1 MEEEYCDKTWIW
13 RSYMKKGWTLIS
25 MLLWLA
31 CVCRTGS
38 AAERVSIR
46 ELHESIEQE
55 PRWTASYE
63 AYKREIEVDIPIDI
77 PEVNAVPIVQVS
89 GYYAVDQEGCLTRD
103 GTKLNKIGNDGFDIY
118 EEDGLMTY
126 LSTTDVTGEIKAA
139 SFEQDKTVLFLAY
152 YNSPSNLRTHK
163 VKYDSKVYYPYEVDA
178 DKIYAENNTQSA
190 AAAKAYLERVL
201 GYFYPESDN
210 SIALRYLEVRSR
222 GHKVK
227 GLDDYNLGDYAK
239 DYPMGTYALNFCQTI
254 QGIPVYHDVGWR
266 LDTTGNAP
274 HELIKDAWKKTEPI
288 MGISDNYFEFMDDNS
303 FEMLVRWV
311 KEVGVIEE
319 DVPLAPLSNIISSV
333 EDEIQ
338 KGRIRKVYALRLGYG
353 CYITEESPETYVLY
367 PTWICECDYMDDPKW
382 EIDEWAYNLEKGFNK
397 KYTFKT
403 FVINAQTGEMDD
415 PYLSKKEQIFC
426 PSIITWDE

>member
-1 MEEEYCDKTWIW
+1 
-13 RSYMKKGWTLIS
+13 MKKITFLFCVLMIVPTLA
-25 MLLWLA
+25 LA
-31 CVCRTGS
+31 NS
-38 AAERVSIR
+38 DMVSIS
-46 ELHESIEQE
+46 ELRQQVEAMG
-55 PRWTASYE
+55 RWTASYE
-63 AYKREIEVDIPIDI
+63 AYKREIEVDIPIDM
-77 PEVNAVPIVQVS
+77 PEVDAVPIVQVS
-89 GYYAVDQEGCLTRD
+89 GYYAVDQEGRLTRD
-103 GTKLNKIGNDGFDIY
+103 GTKLNKIGYDGFDIY

-126 LSTTDVTGEIKAA
+126 LGTIDADGEIKAA

-163 VKYDSKVYYPYEVDA
+163 VKYDLKVYYPYEVDA

-227 GLDDYNLGDYAK
+227 GLDDYKLGDYVK
-239 DYPMGTYALNFCQTI
+239 NYPMGTYALNFCQTI
-254 QGIPVYHDVGWR
+254 QGIPVYHDVGER
-266 LDTTGNAP
+266 LDTTGYNNAT
-274 HELIKDAWKKTEPI
+274 EGLIDDAWGKSEPI

-333 EDEIQ
+333 EDEIK
-338 KGRIRKVYALRLGYG
+338 KGHIRKVYALRLGYG

-367 PTWICECDYMDDPKW
+367 PTWICECDYVDDPKW

-397 KYTFKT
+397 KYSFKT
-403 FVINAQTGEMDD
+403 LVINAQTGEMDD

-426 PSIITWDE
+426 PTIITWEDAQ

>member
-1 MEEEYCDKTWIW
+1 
-13 RSYMKKGWTLIS
+13 MKKILFALCVLLLVPTLA
-25 MLLWLA
+25 LA
-31 CVCRTGS
+31 SGDM
-38 AAERVSIR
+38 VSIS
-46 ELHESIEQE
+46 ELCQQVEAMG
-55 PRWTASYE
+55 RWTASYE

-89 GYYAVDQEGCLTRD
+89 GYYAVDQEGRLTRD
-103 GTKLNKIGNDGFDIY
+103 GTKLNRIGYDGFDIY
-118 EEDGLMTY
+118 EEDGLLMY
-126 LSTTDVTGEIKAA
+126 LGTTDVTGEINV
-139 SFEQDKTVLFLAY
+139 SPFDKDKGVILLAY

-178 DKIYAENNTQSA
+178 DEIYAEDNPQSA

-227 GLDDYNLGDYAK
+227 GLDDYKLGDYVK
-239 DYPMGTYALNFCQTI
+239 NYPMGTYALNFCQTI
-254 QGIPVYHDVGWR
+254 QGIPVYHDVGER
-266 LDTTGNAP
+266 LDTTGYNNAP
-274 HELIKDAWKKTEPI
+274 EGLIDDAWEKSEPI
-288 MGISDNYFEFMDDNS
+288 MGISDNRFEFMGDDS

-311 KEVGVIEE
+311 KEAGIIKE
-319 DVPLAPLSNIISSV
+319 DVPLAPLSSIISSI

-338 KGRIRKVYALRLGYG
+338 KGHIRNVYALRLGYG
-353 CYITEESPETYVLY
+353 CYITNESPETYVLY
-367 PTWICECDYMDDPKW
+367 PTWICDCDYIGDPK
-382 EIDEWAYNLEKGFNK
+382 EKINVSAYNIEKDFNK

-403 FVINAQTGEMDD
+403 LVINAQTGEMDD

-426 PSIITWDE
+426 PTIITWEDAQ

>member
-1 MEEEYCDKTWIW
+1 MRKITFLFCVLMIVP
-13 RSYMKKGWTLIS
+13 TLA
-25 MLLWLA
+25 LA
-31 CVCRTGS
+31 SGDMVSVSELRQQV
-38 AAERVSIR
+38 ERMG
-46 ELHESIEQE
+46 
-55 PRWTASYE
+55 RWTASYE
-63 AYKREIEVDIPIDI
+63 AYKREIEVDIPIDM
-77 PEVNAVPIVQVS
+77 PEVDAVPIVQVS
-89 GYYAVDQEGCLTRD
+89 GYYAVDQEGRLTRD
-103 GTKLNKIGNDGFDIY
+103 GTKLNKIGYDGFDIY

-126 LSTTDVTGEIKAA
+126 LSTTDVTGEINV
-139 SFEQDKTVLFLAY
+139 SPFDKNKGVILLAY

-178 DKIYAENNTQSA
+178 DEIYAEDNPQSA

-227 GLDDYNLGDYAK
+227 GLDDYKLGDYVK
-239 DYPMGTYALNFCQTI
+239 NYPMGTYALSFCQTI

-274 HELIKDAWKKTEPI
+274 HELINDAWKKTEPI
-288 MGISDNYFEFMDDNS
+288 MGISDNRFEFMGDDS

-338 KGRIRKVYALRLGYG
+338 KGHIRKVYALRLGYG

-397 KYTFKT
+397 KYSFETL
-403 FVINAQTGEMDD
+403 VINAQTGEMDD

-426 PSIITWDE
+426 PTIITWEDTQ

>member
-1 MEEEYCDKTWIW
+1 
-13 RSYMKKGWTLIS
+13 MKKIFAALCTLMIVPT
-25 MLLWLA
+25 LA
-31 CVCRTGS
+31 LASGDMVSVSELRQQV
-38 AAERVSIR
+38 ERMG
-46 ELHESIEQE
+46 
-55 PRWTASYE
+55 RWTASYE
-63 AYKREIEVDIPIDI
+63 AYKREIEVDIPIDM
-77 PEVNAVPIVQVS
+77 PEVDAVPIVQVS
-89 GYYAVDQEGCLTRD
+89 GYYAVDQEGRLTRD
-103 GTKLNKIGNDGFDIY
+103 GTKLNKIGYDGFDIY

-126 LSTTDVTGEIKAA
+126 LSTTDVTGEINV
-139 SFEQDKTVLFLAY
+139 SPFDKNKGVILLAY

-178 DKIYAENNTQSA
+178 DEIYAEDNPQSA

-274 HELIKDAWKKTEPI
+274 HELINDAWKKTEPI
-288 MGISDNYFEFMDDNS
+288 MGISDNRFEFMGDDS

-311 KEVGVIEE
+311 KEAGITKE
-319 DVPLAPLSNIISSV
+319 DVPLAPLSSIISSI

-338 KGRIRKVYALRLGYG
+338 KGHIRKVYALRLGYG

-367 PTWICECDYMDDPKW
+367 PTWICECDYVDDPKW

-397 KYTFKT
+397 KYSFKT

-426 PSIITWDE
+426 PTIITWEDAQ

>member
-1 MEEEYCDKTWIW
+1 
-13 RSYMKKGWTLIS
+13 MKKMWFVLCVLLLVPTLA
-25 MLLWLA
+25 LA
-31 CVCRTGS
+31 NSDMVSVSELRQQV
-38 AAERVSIR
+38 ERMG
-46 ELHESIEQE
+46 
-55 PRWTASYE
+55 RWTANYE
-63 AYKREIEVDIPIDI
+63 AYKRKIEVDIPIDM
-77 PEVNAVPIVQVS
+77 PEVDAVPIVQVS
-89 GYYAVDQEGCLTRD
+89 GYYAVDQEGRLTRD
-103 GTKLNKIGNDGFDIY
+103 GTKLNKIGYDGFDIY
-118 EEDGLMTY
+118 EEDGLLMY
-126 LSTTDVTGEIKAA
+126 LGTTCANGEIKAA

-163 VKYDSKVYYPYEVDA
+163 VKYDTEVYYPYEVDA
-178 DKIYAENNTQSA
+178 DKIYAEDNPQSA
-190 AAAKAYLERVL
+190 AEAKACLERVL
-201 GYFYPESDN
+201 GYFYPKSEN
-210 SIALRYLEVRSR
+210 SVALRHLEVRSR

-274 HELIKDAWKKTEPI
+274 HELINDAWKKTEPI
-288 MGISDNYFEFMDDNS
+288 MGISDNRFEFMGDDS

-319 DVPLAPLSNIISSV
+319 DVPLAPLSNIISSI

-338 KGRIRKVYALRLGYG
+338 KGHIRNVYALRLGYG
-353 CYITEESPETYVLY
+353 CYITNESPETYVLY
-367 PTWICECDYMDDPKW
+367 PTWICECDYVDDPKW

-397 KYTFKT
+397 KYSFKT
-403 FVINAQTGEMDD
+403 LVINAQTGKMDD

-426 PSIITWDE
+426 PTIITWEDTQ

>member
-1 MEEEYCDKTWIW
+1 
-13 RSYMKKGWTLIS
+13 MKKIFAALCTLMIVPT
-25 MLLWLA
+25 LA
-31 CVCRTGS
+31 LANSDMVSVSELRQQV
-38 AAERVSIR
+38 ERMG
-46 ELHESIEQE
+46 
-55 PRWTASYE
+55 RWTASYE
-63 AYKREIEVDIPIDI
+63 AYKRKIEVDIPIDI

-89 GYYAVDQEGCLTRD
+89 GYYAVDQEGRLTRD
-103 GTKLNKIGNDGFDIY
+103 GTKLNKIGYDGFDIY
-118 EEDGLMTY
+118 EEDGLLMY
-126 LSTTDVTGEIKAA
+126 LGTTCANGEIKAA

-163 VKYDSKVYYPYEVDA
+163 VKYDTEVYYPYEVDA
-178 DKIYAENNTQSA
+178 DKIYAEDNPQSA
-190 AAAKAYLERVL
+190 AEAKAYLERVL
-201 GYFYPESDN
+201 GYFYPKSEN
-210 SIALRYLEVRSR
+210 SVALRHLEVRSR

-227 GLDDYNLGDYAK
+227 GLDDYKLGDYVK
-239 DYPMGTYALNFCQTI
+239 NYPMGTYALNFCQTI

-274 HELIKDAWKKTEPI
+274 HELINDAWKKTEPI
-288 MGISDNYFEFMDDNS
+288 MGISDNRFEFMGDDS

-311 KEVGVIEE
+311 KEAGIIKE
-319 DVPLAPLSNIISSV
+319 DVPLAPLSSIISSI

-338 KGRIRKVYALRLGYG
+338 KGHIRKVYALRLGYG

-397 KYTFKT
+397 KYSFKT
-403 FVINAQTGEMDD
+403 LVINAQTGEMDD

-426 PSIITWDE
+426 PTIITWEDAQ

>member
-1 MEEEYCDKTWIW
+1 
-13 RSYMKKGWTLIS
+13 MKKIFAALCTLMIVPT
-25 MLLWLA
+25 LA
-31 CVCRTGS
+31 LASGDMVSVSELRQQV
-38 AAERVSIR
+38 ERMG
-46 ELHESIEQE
+46 
-55 PRWTASYE
+55 RWTASYE
-63 AYKREIEVDIPIDI
+63 AYKREIEVDIPIDM
-77 PEVNAVPIVQVS
+77 PEVDAVPIVQVS
-89 GYYAVDQEGCLTRD
+89 GYYAVDQEGRLTRD
-103 GTKLNKIGNDGFDIY
+103 GTKLNKIGYDGFDIY

-126 LSTTDVTGEIKAA
+126 LSTTDVTGEINV
-139 SFEQDKTVLFLAY
+139 SPFDKNKGVILLAY

-178 DKIYAENNTQSA
+178 DEIYAEDNPQSA
-190 AAAKAYLERVL
+190 AEAKACLERVL
-201 GYFYPESDN
+201 GYFYPKSEN
-210 SIALRYLEVRSR
+210 SVALRHLEVRSR

-274 HELIKDAWKKTEPI
+274 HELINDAWKKTEPI
-288 MGISDNYFEFMDDNS
+288 MGISDNRFEFMGDDS

-338 KGRIRKVYALRLGYG
+338 KGHIRNVYALRLGYG

-367 PTWICECDYMDDPKW
+367 PTWICDCDYIGDPK
-382 EIDEWAYNLEKGFNK
+382 EKINVSAYNIEKDFNK
-397 KYTFKT
+397 KYSFMTL
-403 FVINAQTGEMDD
+403 VINAQTGEMDD

-426 PSIITWDE
+426 PTIITWEDAQ

>member
-1 MEEEYCDKTWIW
+1 
-13 RSYMKKGWTLIS
+13 MKKIFAALCTLMIVPT
-25 MLLWLA
+25 LA
-31 CVCRTGS
+31 LASGDM
-38 AAERVSIR
+38 VSIS
-46 ELHESIEQE
+46 ELCQQVEAMG
-55 PRWTASYE
+55 RWTASYE
-63 AYKREIEVDIPIDI
+63 AYKREIEVDIPIDM
-77 PEVNAVPIVQVS
+77 PEVDAVPIVQVS

-274 HELIKDAWKKTEPI
+274 HELINDAWKKTEPI

-426 PSIITWDE
+426 PTIITWEDAQ

>member
-1 MEEEYCDKTWIW
+1 
-13 RSYMKKGWTLIS
+13 MKKILFALCVLLLVPTLA
-25 MLLWLA
+25 LA
-31 CVCRTGS
+31 SGDMVSVSELRQQV
-38 AAERVSIR
+38 ERMG
-46 ELHESIEQE
+46 
-55 PRWTASYE
+55 RWTASYE

-126 LSTTDVTGEIKAA
+126 LSTTDVTGEINV
-139 SFEQDKTVLFLAY
+139 SPFDKNKGVILLAY

-178 DKIYAENNTQSA
+178 DEIYAEDNPQSA

-227 GLDDYNLGDYAK
+227 GLDDYKLGDYVK
-239 DYPMGTYALNFCQTI
+239 NYPMGTYTLNFCQTI
-254 QGIPVYHDVGWR
+254 QGIPVYHDVGER
-266 LDTTGNAP
+266 LDTTGYNNAP
-274 HELIKDAWKKTEPI
+274 EGLIDDAWEKSEPI
-288 MGISDNYFEFMDDNS
+288 MGISDNRFEFMGDDS

>member
-1 MEEEYCDKTWIW
+1 
-13 RSYMKKGWTLIS
+13 MKKILFALCVLMIVPTLV
-25 MLLWLA
+25 LA
-31 CVCRTGS
+31 SGDM
-38 AAERVSIR
+38 VSIS
-46 ELHESIEQE
+46 ELRQQVETME
-55 PRWTASYE
+55 RWTASYE
-63 AYKREIEVDIPIDI
+63 AYKREIEVDIPIDM
-77 PEVNAVPIVQVS
+77 PEVDAVPIVQVS
-89 GYYAVDQEGCLTRD
+89 GYYAVDQEGRLTRD

-126 LSTTDVTGEIKAA
+126 LGTIDADGEIKAA

-178 DKIYAENNTQSA
+178 DKIYAEDNPQSA

-227 GLDDYNLGDYAK
+227 GLDDYKLGDYVK
-239 DYPMGTYALNFCQTI
+239 NYPMGTYALSFCQTI

-274 HELIKDAWKKTEPI
+274 HELINDAWKKTEPI
-288 MGISDNYFEFMDDNS
+288 MGISDNRFEFMGDDS

-333 EDEIQ
+333 EDEIK
-338 KGRIRKVYALRLGYG
+338 KGHIRKVYALRLGYG

-397 KYTFKT
+397 KYSFKT
-403 FVINAQTGEMDD
+403 LVINAQTGEMDD

-426 PSIITWDE
+426 PTIITWEDAQ

>member
-1 MEEEYCDKTWIW
+1 
-13 RSYMKKGWTLIS
+13 MKKGWTLIS

>member
-1 MEEEYCDKTWIW
+1 
-13 RSYMKKGWTLIS
+13 MKKITFLFCVLMIVPTLT
-25 MLLWLA
+25 LA
-31 CVCRTGS
+31 NS
-38 AAERVSIR
+38 DMVSVS
-46 ELHESIEQE
+46 ELRQQVEAMG
-55 PRWTASYE
+55 RWTASYE
-63 AYKREIEVDIPIDI
+63 AYKRKIEVDIPIDM
-77 PEVNAVPIVQVS
+77 PEVDAVPIVQVS

-103 GTKLNKIGNDGFDIY
+103 GTKLNKTGYDGFDIY

-126 LSTTDVTGEIKAA
+126 LGTTCANGEIKAA

-163 VKYDSKVYYPYEVDA
+163 VKYDTEVYYPYEVDA
-178 DKIYAENNTQSA
+178 DKIYAEDNPQSA
-190 AAAKAYLERVL
+190 TEAKAYLERVL
-201 GYFYPESDN
+201 GYFYPKSEN
-210 SIALRYLEVRSR
+210 SVALRYLEVRSR

-227 GLDDYNLGDYAK
+227 GLDDYKLGDYVK
-239 DYPMGTYALNFCQTI
+239 NYPMGTYALSFCQTI
-254 QGIPVYHDVGWR
+254 RGIPVYHDVGWR

-274 HELIKDAWKKTEPI
+274 HELINDAWKKTEPI
-288 MGISDNYFEFMDDNS
+288 MGISDNRFEFMGDDS

-338 KGRIRKVYALRLGYG
+338 KGHIRKVHALRLGYG
-353 CYITEESPETYVLY
+353 CYITEESPETYALY
-367 PTWICECDYMDDPKW
+367 PTWICECDYMNDPKW

-403 FVINAQTGEMDD
+403 LVINAQTGEMDD

-426 PSIITWDE
+426 PMIITWEDAQ

>member
-1 MEEEYCDKTWIW
+1 
-13 RSYMKKGWTLIS
+13 MKKIFAALCTLMIVPT
-25 MLLWLA
+25 LA
-31 CVCRTGS
+31 LASDDMVSVSELRQQV
-38 AAERVSIR
+38 ERMG
-46 ELHESIEQE
+46 
-55 PRWTASYE
+55 RWTASYE
-63 AYKREIEVDIPIDI
+63 AYKREIEVDIPIDM
-77 PEVNAVPIVQVS
+77 PEVDAVPIVQVS

>member
-1 MEEEYCDKTWIW
+1 
-13 RSYMKKGWTLIS
+13 MKKGWTLIS

-254 QGIPVYHDVGWR
+254 HGIPVYHDVGWR

-274 HELIKDAWKKTEPI
+274 HELINDAWKKTEPI
-288 MGISDNYFEFMDDNS
+288 MGISDNRFEFMDDNS

-426 PSIITWDE
+426 PTIITWEDAQ

>member
-1 MEEEYCDKTWIW
+1 
-13 RSYMKKGWTLIS
+13 MKKILFALCVLMIVPTLA
-25 MLLWLA
+25 LA
-31 CVCRTGS
+31 SDDMVSVSELRQQV
-38 AAERVSIR
+38 ERMG
-46 ELHESIEQE
+46 
-55 PRWTASYE
+55 RWTASYE
-63 AYKREIEVDIPIDI
+63 AYKREIEVDIPIDM
-77 PEVNAVPIVQVS
+77 PEVDAVPIVQVS
-89 GYYAVDQEGCLTRD
+89 GYYAVDQEGRLTRD
-103 GTKLNKIGNDGFDIY
+103 GTKLNRIGYDGFDIY
-118 EEDGLMTY
+118 EEDGLLMY
-126 LSTTDVTGEIKAA
+126 LGTTCANGEIKAA
-139 SFEQDKTVLFLAY
+139 SFEQDKSVLLLAY

-190 AAAKAYLERVL
+190 AAAKVYLERVL
-201 GYFYPESDN
+201 GYFYPKSDN

-274 HELIKDAWKKTEPI
+274 HELINDAWKKTEPI
-288 MGISDNYFEFMDDNS
+288 MGISDNRFEFMGDDS

-311 KEVGVIEE
+311 KEAGIIKE

-426 PSIITWDE
+426 PTIITWEDAQ

>member
-1 MEEEYCDKTWIW
+1 
-13 RSYMKKGWTLIS
+13 MKKIFSALCTLMIVPT
-25 MLLWLA
+25 LA
-31 CVCRTGS
+31 LASGDMVSVSELRQQV
-38 AAERVSIR
+38 ERMG
-46 ELHESIEQE
+46 
-55 PRWTASYE
+55 RWTASYE
-63 AYKREIEVDIPIDI
+63 AYKREIEVDIPIDM
-77 PEVNAVPIVQVS
+77 PEVDAVPIVQVS
-89 GYYAVDQEGCLTRD
+89 GYYAVDQEGRLTRD
-103 GTKLNKIGNDGFDIY
+103 GTKLNRIGYDGFDIY

-126 LSTTDVTGEIKAA
+126 LGTIDADGEIKAA
-139 SFEQDKTVLFLAY
+139 SFEQDKTVLLLAY

-163 VKYDSKVYYPYEVDA
+163 VKYDTKVYYPYEVDA
-178 DKIYAENNTQSA
+178 DKIYAEDNPQSA

-227 GLDDYNLGDYAK
+227 GLDDYKLGDYVK
-239 DYPMGTYALNFCQTI
+239 NYPMGTYALSFCQTI

-274 HELIKDAWKKTEPI
+274 HELINDAWKKTEPI
-288 MGISDNYFEFMDDNS
+288 MGISDNRFEFMGDDS

-333 EDEIQ
+333 EDEIK
-338 KGRIRKVYALRLGYG
+338 KGHIRKVYALRLGYG

-397 KYTFKT
+397 KYSFKT
-403 FVINAQTGEMDD
+403 LVINAQTGEMDD

-426 PSIITWDE
+426 PTIITWEDAQ

>member
-1 MEEEYCDKTWIW
+1 
-13 RSYMKKGWTLIS
+13 MKRFATMMGALLLMPTLA
-25 MLLWLA
+25 LA
-31 CVCRTGS
+31 NS
-38 AAERVSIR
+38 DMVSIS
-46 ELHESIEQE
+46 ELRQQVETMG
-55 PRWTASYE
+55 RWTASYE

-77 PEVNAVPIVQVS
+77 PEVDAVPIVQVS
-89 GYYAVDQEGCLTRD
+89 GYYAVDQEGRLTRD
-103 GTKLNKIGNDGFDIY
+103 GTKLNRIGYDGFDIY

-126 LSTTDVTGEIKAA
+126 LGTIDADGEIKAA

-178 DKIYAENNTQSA
+178 DKIYAEDNPQSA
-190 AAAKAYLERVL
+190 AEAKAYLERVL
-201 GYFYPESDN
+201 GYFYPKSEN
-210 SIALRYLEVRSR
+210 SVALRHLEVRSR

-227 GLDDYNLGDYAK
+227 GLDDYKLGDYVK
-239 DYPMGTYALNFCQTI
+239 NYPMGTYALNFCQTI

-274 HELIKDAWKKTEPI
+274 HELINDAWKKTEPI
-288 MGISDNYFEFMDDNS
+288 MGISDNRFEFMGDDS

-333 EDEIQ
+333 EDEIK
-338 KGRIRKVYALRLGYG
+338 KGHIRKVYALRLGYG

-426 PSIITWDE
+426 PTIITWEDAQ

>member
-1 MEEEYCDKTWIW
+1 
-13 RSYMKKGWTLIS
+13 MKKMFAALCTLMIVPT
-25 MLLWLA
+25 LA
-31 CVCRTGS
+31 LASGDMVSVSELRQQV
-38 AAERVSIR
+38 ERMG
-46 ELHESIEQE
+46 
-55 PRWTASYE
+55 RWTASYE

-77 PEVNAVPIVQVS
+77 PEVNAVPIIQVS

-126 LSTTDVTGEIKAA
+126 LGTIDADGEIKAA
-139 SFEQDKTVLFLAY
+139 SFEQDKSVLLLAY

-201 GYFYPESDN
+201 GYFYSESDN

-239 DYPMGTYALNFCQTI
+239 DYPMGTYALSFCQTI
-254 QGIPVYHDVGWR
+254 HGIPVYHDVGDR
-266 LDTTGNAP
+266 LDLTGSAP
-274 HELIKDAWKKTEPI
+274 HELIKDAWKRIEPI
-288 MGISDNYFEFMDDNS
+288 MGISDNRYEFMGDDS

-311 KEVGVIEE
+311 KETGIIKE
-319 DVPLAPLSNIISSV
+319 DVPLAPLSSIISSI

-338 KGRIRKVYALRLGYG
+338 KGHIRNVYALRLGYG
-353 CYITEESPETYVLY
+353 CYITNESPETYVLY
-367 PTWICECDYMDDPKW
+367 PTWICDCDYIGDPK
-382 EIDEWAYNLEKGFNK
+382 EKINVSAYNIEKDFNK
-397 KYTFKT
+397 KYSFKT
-403 FVINAQTGEMDD
+403 LVINAQTGKMDD

-426 PSIITWDE
+426 PTIITWENTQ

>member
-1 MEEEYCDKTWIW
+1 
-13 RSYMKKGWTLIS
+13 MKKIFAALCTLMIVPT
-25 MLLWLA
+25 LVLA
-31 CVCRTGS
+31 SGDM
-38 AAERVSIR
+38 VSVS
-46 ELHESIEQE
+46 ELRQQVEAMG
-55 PRWTASYE
+55 RWTASYE
-63 AYKREIEVDIPIDI
+63 AYKREIEVDIPIDM
-77 PEVNAVPIVQVS
+77 PEVDAVPIVQVS
-89 GYYAVDQEGCLTRD
+89 GYYAVDQEGRLTRD
-103 GTKLNKIGNDGFDIY
+103 ETKLNRIGYDGFDIY
-118 EEDGLMTY
+118 EEDGLMMY
-126 LSTTDVTGEIKAA
+126 LGTTCANGEIKAA

-163 VKYDSKVYYPYEVDA
+163 VKYDTEVYYPYEVDA
-178 DKIYAENNTQSA
+178 DKIYAEDNPQSA
-190 AAAKAYLERVL
+190 AEAKACLERVL
-201 GYFYPESDN
+201 GYFYPKSEN
-210 SIALRYLEVRSR
+210 SVALRHLEVRSR

-274 HELIKDAWKKTEPI
+274 HELINDAWKKTEPI
-288 MGISDNYFEFMDDNS
+288 MGISDNRFEFMGDDS

-319 DVPLAPLSNIISSV
+319 DVPLAPLSNIISSI

-338 KGRIRKVYALRLGYG
+338 KGHIRNVYALRLGYG

-367 PTWICECDYMDDPKW
+367 PTWICECDYVDDPKW

-397 KYTFKT
+397 KYSFKT
-403 FVINAQTGEMDD
+403 LVINAQTGKMDD

-426 PSIITWDE
+426 PTIITWEDTQ

>member
-1 MEEEYCDKTWIW
+1 
-13 RSYMKKGWTLIS
+13 MKKGWTLIS

-178 DKIYAENNTQSA
+178 DKIYAEDNPQSA

-227 GLDDYNLGDYAK
+227 GLDDYKLGDYVK
-239 DYPMGTYALNFCQTI
+239 NYPMGTYALNFCQTI

-274 HELIKDAWKKTEPI
+274 HELINDAWKKTEPI
-288 MGISDNYFEFMDDNS
+288 MGISDNRFEFMGDDS

-333 EDEIQ
+333 EDEIK
-338 KGRIRKVYALRLGYG
+338 KGHIRKVYALRLGYG

>member
-1 MEEEYCDKTWIW
+1 
-13 RSYMKKGWTLIS
+13 MKKMWFALFALLLVPTLA
-25 MLLWLA
+25 LA
-31 CVCRTGS
+31 NSDMVSVSELRQQV
-38 AAERVSIR
+38 ERMG
-46 ELHESIEQE
+46 
-55 PRWTASYE
+55 RWTASYE
-63 AYKREIEVDIPIDI
+63 AYKRKIEVDIPIDI
-77 PEVNAVPIVQVS
+77 PEVDAVPIVQVS
-89 GYYAVDQEGCLTRD
+89 GYYAVDQEGRLTRD
-103 GTKLNKIGNDGFDIY
+103 GTKLNKIGYDGFDIY
-118 EEDGLMTY
+118 EEDGLLMY
-126 LSTTDVTGEIKAA
+126 LGTTCANGEIKAA
-139 SFEQDKTVLFLAY
+139 SFEQDKSVLLLAY

-210 SIALRYLEVRSR
+210 SIALRYLEVRLR

-274 HELIKDAWKKTEPI
+274 HELINDAWKKTEPI
-288 MGISDNYFEFMDDNS
+288 MGISDNRFEFMGDDS

-311 KEVGVIEE
+311 KEAGIIKE
-319 DVPLAPLSNIISSV
+319 DVPLAPLSSIISSI

-338 KGRIRKVYALRLGYG
+338 KGHIRNVYALRLGYN
-353 CYITEESPETYVLY
+353 
-367 PTWICECDYMDDPKW
+367 D
-382 EIDEWAYNLEKGFNK
+382 
-397 KYTFKT
+397 
-403 FVINAQTGEMDD
+403 
-415 PYLSKKEQIFC
+415 
-426 PSIITWDE
+426 

>member
-1 MEEEYCDKTWIW
+1 
-13 RSYMKKGWTLIS
+13 MKKILFALCVLLLVPTLA
-25 MLLWLA
+25 LA
-31 CVCRTGS
+31 SGDM
-38 AAERVSIR
+38 VSIS
-46 ELHESIEQE
+46 ELRQQVEMME
-55 PRWTASYE
+55 RWTASYE

-89 GYYAVDQEGCLTRD
+89 GYYAVDQEGRLTRD
-103 GTKLNKIGNDGFDIY
+103 GTKLNRIGYDGFDIY

-126 LSTTDVTGEIKAA
+126 LGTIDADGEIKAA
-139 SFEQDKTVLFLAY
+139 SFEQDKTVLLLAY

-163 VKYDSKVYYPYEVDA
+163 VKYDTKVYYPYEVDA

-210 SIALRYLEVRSR
+210 SITLRYLEVRSR

-227 GLDDYNLGDYAK
+227 GLDDYKLGDYVK
-239 DYPMGTYALNFCQTI
+239 NYPMGTYALSFCQTI

-274 HELIKDAWKKTEPI
+274 HELINDAWKKTEPI
-288 MGISDNYFEFMDDNS
+288 MGISDNRFEFMGDDS

-333 EDEIQ
+333 EDEIK
-338 KGRIRKVYALRLGYG
+338 KGHIRKVYALRLGYG
-353 CYITEESPETYVLY
+353 CYIKGESPETYVLY

-397 KYTFKT
+397 KYSFKT
-403 FVINAQTGEMDD
+403 LVINAQTGEMDD

-426 PSIITWDE
+426 PTIITWEDAQ

>member
-1 MEEEYCDKTWIW
+1 
-13 RSYMKKGWTLIS
+13 MKKILFALCVLLLVPTLA
-25 MLLWLA
+25 LA
-31 CVCRTGS
+31 NS
-38 AAERVSIR
+38 DMVSIS
-46 ELHESIEQE
+46 ELRQQVEAMG
-55 PRWTASYE
+55 RWTASYE
-63 AYKREIEVDIPIDI
+63 AYKRKIEVDIPIDI
-77 PEVNAVPIVQVS
+77 PEVDAVPIVQVS
-89 GYYAVDQEGCLTRD
+89 GYYAVDQEGRLTRD
-103 GTKLNKIGNDGFDIY
+103 GTKLNRIGYDGFDIY
-118 EEDGLMTY
+118 EEDGLLMY
-126 LSTTDVTGEIKAA
+126 LGTACANGEIKAA

-163 VKYDSKVYYPYEVDA
+163 VKYDTEVYYPYEVDA

-201 GYFYPESDN
+201 GYFYLESDN

-227 GLDDYNLGDYAK
+227 GLDDYKLGDYVK
-239 DYPMGTYALNFCQTI
+239 NYPMGTYALNFCQTI

-274 HELIKDAWKKTEPI
+274 HELINDAWKKTEPI
-288 MGISDNYFEFMDDNS
+288 MGISDNRFEFMGDDS

-333 EDEIQ
+333 EDEIK
-338 KGRIRKVYALRLGYG
+338 KGHIRKVYALRLGYG

-397 KYTFKT
+397 KYSFKT
-403 FVINAQTGEMDD
+403 LVINAQTGEMDD

-426 PSIITWDE
+426 PTIITWEDAQ

>member
-1 MEEEYCDKTWIW
+1 
-13 RSYMKKGWTLIS
+13 MKKILFALCALLLVPTLA
-25 MLLWLA
+25 LA
-31 CVCRTGS
+31 NSDMVSVSELRQQV
-38 AAERVSIR
+38 ERMG
-46 ELHESIEQE
+46 
-55 PRWTASYE
+55 RWTASYE

-89 GYYAVDQEGCLTRD
+89 GYYAVDQEGRLTRD

-118 EEDGLMTY
+118 EEDGLITY
-126 LSTTDVTGEIKAA
+126 LGTIDADGEIKAA

-178 DKIYAENNTQSA
+178 DEIYAEDNPQSA

-210 SIALRYLEVRSR
+210 SIALRHLEVRSR

-274 HELIKDAWKKTEPI
+274 HELINDAWKKTEPI
-288 MGISDNYFEFMDDNS
+288 MGISDNRFEFMGDDS

-333 EDEIQ
+333 EDEIK
-338 KGRIRKVYALRLGYG
+338 KGHIRKVYALRLGYG

-397 KYTFKT
+397 KYSFKT
-403 FVINAQTGEMDD
+403 LVINAQTGEMDD

-426 PSIITWDE
+426 PTIITWEDAQ

>member
-1 MEEEYCDKTWIW
+1 
-13 RSYMKKGWTLIS
+13 MKKIFAALCTLMIVPT
-25 MLLWLA
+25 LA
-31 CVCRTGS
+31 LASGDMVSVSELRQQV
-38 AAERVSIR
+38 ERMG
-46 ELHESIEQE
+46 
-55 PRWTASYE
+55 RWTASYE
-63 AYKREIEVDIPIDI
+63 AYKRKIEVDIPIDI
-77 PEVNAVPIVQVS
+77 PEVDAVPIVQVS
-89 GYYAVDQEGCLTRD
+89 GYYAVDQEGRLTRD
-103 GTKLNKIGNDGFDIY
+103 GTKLNKIGYDGFDIY

-126 LSTTDVTGEIKAA
+126 LGTIDADGEIKAA

-178 DKIYAENNTQSA
+178 DEIYAEDNPQSA
-190 AAAKAYLERVL
+190 AAAKAYLECVL

-274 HELIKDAWKKTEPI
+274 HELINDAWKKTEPI
-288 MGISDNYFEFMDDNS
+288 MGISDNRFEFMGDDS

-333 EDEIQ
+333 EDEIK
-338 KGRIRKVYALRLGYG
+338 KGHIRKVYALRLGYG

-367 PTWICECDYMDDPKW
+367 PTWICECDYVDDPKW

-426 PSIITWDE
+426 PTIITWEDAQ

>member
-1 MEEEYCDKTWIW
+1 
-13 RSYMKKGWTLIS
+13 MKKILFALCVLLLVPTLA
-25 MLLWLA
+25 LA
-31 CVCRTGS
+31 SGDMVSVSELRQQV
-38 AAERVSIR
+38 ERMG
-46 ELHESIEQE
+46 
-55 PRWTASYE
+55 RWTASYE
-63 AYKREIEVDIPIDI
+63 AYKREIEVDIPIDM
-77 PEVNAVPIVQVS
+77 PEVDAVPIVQVS
-89 GYYAVDQEGCLTRD
+89 GYYAVDQEGRLTRD

-126 LSTTDVTGEIKAA
+126 LGTIDADGEIKAA

-178 DKIYAENNTQSA
+178 DKIYAEDNPQSA
-190 AAAKAYLERVL
+190 AAVKAYLERVL

-227 GLDDYNLGDYAK
+227 GLDDYKLGDYVK
-239 DYPMGTYALNFCQTI
+239 NYPMGTYALSFCQTI

-274 HELIKDAWKKTEPI
+274 HELINDAWEKTEPI
-288 MGISDNYFEFMDDNS
+288 MGISDNRFEFMGDDS

-333 EDEIQ
+333 EDEIK
-338 KGRIRKVYALRLGYG
+338 KGHIRKVYALRLGYG

-397 KYTFKT
+397 KYSFKT
-403 FVINAQTGEMDD
+403 LVINAQTGEMDD

-426 PSIITWDE
+426 PTIITWEDAQ